1 MNKANQEVRKI
12 ENSTEFNPNDWMP
25 FLEASCYS
33 YVLDLKENKFLLVG
47 ELTGNTCV
55 TYTPTEVLIGVLINE
70 LRTVFNYDVIIVNL
84 DFKVKEGERKIY
96 FQRDRTG
103 NYHFL
108 REDKDGTWSHKYPGS
123 LPTNL
128 DEDGNV
134 IKDPTK
140 VDGKWVVEEW
150 CFLLRKR
157 ESI

>member
-1 MNKANQEVRKI
+1 MNKAKQEVRKI
-12 ENSTEFNPNDWMP
+12 ENSTEFNPNDWIP

-55 TYTPTEVLIGVLINE
+55 TYTPTAVLIGVLINE

-84 DFKVKEGERKIY
+84 DFKVEEGERKIY
-96 FQRDRTG
+96 
-103 NYHFL
+103 YHFL
-108 REDKDGTWSHKYPGS
+108 REDKDGTWSHKYPGN

-134 IKDPTK
+134 IRDPAK
-140 VDGKWVVEEW
+140 VDGKWVVEER